1 MKFFKKEIR
10 QEIEDR
16 IKMVKDASMGYDV
29 GSEEFLNSCKAINQL
44 SEADGKL
51 KDIDANVLV
60 TGGISILMF
69 GVYMI
74 FADTHIVDT
83 RGIQFVK
90 SLFKRF

>member
-16 IKMVKDASMGYDV
+16 IKVVKDASTGYDV
-29 GSEEFLNSCKAINQL
+29 GSEEFLNACKAINQL

-51 KDIDANVLV
+51 KDVDANVMV
-60 TGGISILMF
+60 TGAVTILMF

-90 SLFKRF
+90 SIFKRF